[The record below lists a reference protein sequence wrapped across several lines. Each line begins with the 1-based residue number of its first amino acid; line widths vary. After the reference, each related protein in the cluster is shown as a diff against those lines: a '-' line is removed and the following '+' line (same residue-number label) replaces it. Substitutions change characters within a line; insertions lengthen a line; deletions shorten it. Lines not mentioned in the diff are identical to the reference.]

1 MASGESPEPAQ
12 NAGDESSAP
21 RAENEDVT
29 ARLAA
34 PSEVT
39 DVSFPVSVRG
49 YDRAAVDA
57 YVSRVQDLVAELEAT
72 RSPEAAVKQALE
84 RVGDQT
90 KRILEQVGETAEQ
103 ITVAARQEA
112 EDSTARARQEEENV
126 VAAAE
131 REAAE
136 IVARSEADAEATLM
150 QARKKAAEHLQSA
163 RTEAAAVR
171 EEAAERLRELQADT
185 ETIRR
190 ERGDLLDDLNELG
203 RRVAEV
209 ASAADERFPPT
220 EPFDEEDEGNLHAET
235 ADKEAAAM
243 DGTTRETS

>member
-1 MASGESPEPAQ
+1 VASGEPVESAQRDSGGSPASPESGEPPERRPA
-12 NAGDESSAP
+12 A
-21 RAENEDVT
+21 NEIADV
-29 ARLAA
+29 A
-34 PSEVT
+34 
-39 DVSFPVSVRG
+39 FPVSVRG
-49 YDRAAVDA
+49 YERGAVDS
-57 YVSRVQDLVAELEAT
+57 YVSRVQHVVAELEAT